1 MDKAIVI
8 LVVIGLAVACFAVAG
23 LAGGAMEAETE
34 AHRTETQAVL
44 VQAETE
50 RAEVEILQESQR
62 TLEDVATAAMAEA
75 QASRAE
81 ARTER
86 ARAQVERERADRI
99 QAEYHQLALEALKER
114 DESSWSSGLVAV
126 MIVAVVGVAVVL
138 LLLRRWERVIVILS
152 PGVPTPPWLTAG
164 SGDIVTWEEQVAIRH
179 DEVIIE

>member
-1 MDKAIVI
+1 
-8 LVVIGLAVACFAVAG
+8 
-23 LAGGAMEAETE
+23 
-34 AHRTETQAVL
+34 
-44 VQAETE
+44 
-50 RAEVEILQESQR
+50 
-62 TLEDVATAAMAEA
+62 MAEA

>member
-34 AHRTETQAVL
+34 AHKTEARAVL

-50 RAEVEILQESQR
+50 RAEAEILQESQR
-62 TLEDVATAAMAEA
+62 TLEDVATAAMAKA

-99 QAEYHQLALEALKER
+99 QTEYHQLALEALKER
-114 DESSWSSGLVAV
+114 DESSWPPGLAAV
-126 MIVAVVGVAVVL
+126 MIVAAVSVVVVL

-152 PGVPTPPWLTAG
+152 PCVPTLPWLTTG
-164 SGDIVTWEEQVAIRH
+164 SGDIVTWEGQAARH